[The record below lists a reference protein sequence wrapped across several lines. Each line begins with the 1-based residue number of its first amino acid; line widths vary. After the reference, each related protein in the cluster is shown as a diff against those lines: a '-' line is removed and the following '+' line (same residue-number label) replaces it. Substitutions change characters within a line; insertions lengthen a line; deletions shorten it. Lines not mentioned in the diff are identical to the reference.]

1 MTYDLKFFI
10 NAQIRI
16 FKTNGTFHNF
26 VKKKTNQKKNPTK
39 TPTKPPKHQPLSQ
52 FQISLFVSKHV
63 EFSDQK
69 HCQYCL

>member
-1 MTYDLKFFI
+1 MHISQFC
-10 NAQIRI
+10 
-16 FKTNGTFHNF
+16 
-26 VKKKTNQKKNPTK
+26 KKKTNQKKKPTK

-69 HCQYCL
+69 HCQYWL